1 MEGVLGVDGVLGVE
15 GVLGVDGVLGG
26 VVGGVGVSSGVSS
39 SLLSWGGSS
48 GSSASGMS
56 DISLSTLSVGGMGR
70 KFSSLSLQA
79 TNAGSS
85 ERDRIKAVK
94 DFIFFINTSLK
105 IVLLSPQERC
115 NTCIQT
121 ETERKQNLSVGR
133 YADLR

>member
-15 GVLGVDGVLGG
+15 GVLGVDGVLG
-26 VVGGVGVSSGVSS
+26 VVAGGVGVGSSVSSS

-48 GSSASGMS
+48 GSSASGIS
-56 DISLSTLSVGGMGR
+56 GVSLSTLSVGGMGR

-105 IVLLSPQERC
+105 TFYFRPKRGAIHVY
-115 NTCIQT
+115 
-121 ETERKQNLSVGR
+121 KQRRSESKT
-133 YADLR
+133 